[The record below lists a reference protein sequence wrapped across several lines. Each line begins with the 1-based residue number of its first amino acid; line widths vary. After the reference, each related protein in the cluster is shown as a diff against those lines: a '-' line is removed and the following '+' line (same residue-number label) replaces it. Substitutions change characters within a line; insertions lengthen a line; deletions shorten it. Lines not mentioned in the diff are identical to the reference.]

1 MSMFHDQAAFLEAGE
16 VEFPC
21 KERNAKERRA
31 IELAE
36 KLVVEEFREWADE
49 PIYGSPED
57 IKEALD
63 LMYVTAQYIN
73 TLIGPDK
80 ALECWNALQENNMSK
95 CTNGKLVKREDGKI
109 LKPEGYKKLDLTE
122 ILNADI

>member
-1 MSMFHDQAAFLEAGE
+1 MSMFHDQAAFLEAGD
-16 VEFPC
+16 VTFPS
-21 KERNAKERRA
+21 KDREDR
-31 IELAE
+31 ELAE

-49 PIYGSPED
+49 PLYGSSED

-95 CTNGKLVKREDGKI
+95 CIDGKLIKREDGKI

-122 ILNADI
+122 LLYAN

>member
-1 MSMFHDQAAFLEAGE
+1 MSMFHDQAAFLEAGD
-16 VEFPC
+16 VEFPS
-21 KERNAKERRA
+21 KDRKAR
-31 IELAE
+31 ELAE
-36 KLVVEEFREWADE
+36 KLVLEEFGEWRNE